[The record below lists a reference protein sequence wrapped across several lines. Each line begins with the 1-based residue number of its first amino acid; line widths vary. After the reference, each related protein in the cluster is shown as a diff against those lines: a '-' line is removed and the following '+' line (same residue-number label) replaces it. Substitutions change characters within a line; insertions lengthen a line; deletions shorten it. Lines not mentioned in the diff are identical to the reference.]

1 MYIKRFNEFSLS
13 KEGKEFGQ
21 QRKSLDSKNRRLED
35 LIETLKDP
43 SDVYEYIIR
52 SISVVLKKLTKKDIE
67 KLQAAEVKVWLMQER
82 LVT

>member
-43 SDVYEYIIR
+43 SDVYEYIITF
-52 SISVVLKKLTKKDIE
+52 IILIKCK
-67 KLQAAEVKVWLMQER
+67 
-82 LVT
+82 